1 MAAVRRR
8 RLLAVAWFLPALVL
22 LGVFVYYPIVDN
34 IRLSFFSWSA
44 FSTAPEFVGTQNY
57 RDMVDD
63 PVFWRALKNNVAYA
77 VVSLVFQVAF
87 ALVLAGVLEEFVRPR
102 LRTVLRSI
110 YFIPSVISITVAG
123 LLFAFIYNPRF
134 GLLNRLL
141 GVVGLENWQHSW
153 LGEQATAIWSIIAMS
168 QWQSV
173 GYTTVL
179 FCVAIQR
186 IPTEMY
192 EAARVDGAGPIR
204 SFFTITVPMVR
215 EMTTLLIILTVS
227 GRLPAVQRG
236 DGHDRGRPRGLQPGP
251 RHLDVPQRVPR
262 RQHGV
267 RRRDRHADLRAD
279 ARLRGR
285 PAPRGPT
292 PEGGVVNG
300 VDGLRP
306 NPRTTTGFLLVRL
319 VLLRTLTALM
329 LVALAVAVV
338 YPLLWMVFSSF
349 KTNREI
355 FGSPWSLPEELRW
368 DNFTRAGNAGVV
380 RYFVNSILVTAGSIV
395 TTTLISAWA
404 AFGLVRVKAPFS
416 NIATGIILG
425 GLMMA
430 PTVALIPLFG
440 LLQQLHIYDTLWAL
454 VILYTAFRIPFTT
467 FLIRAYMIDMPSSID
482 EAAYIDGATHWQI
495 FWHIVLPLC
504 RPILVSSAL
513 LQALFAWNE
522 FAFALVFIA
531 TRENKTLPVG
541 LVDMQ
546 SRLLTDWPVQ
556 FAGLTMAA
564 LPMIVLFLIGQRH
577 FLRGLTDGIGK

>member
-1 MAAVRRR
+1 M
-8 RLLAVAWFLPALVL
+8 
-22 LGVFVYYPIVDN
+22 
-34 IRLSFFSWSA
+34 
-44 FSTAPEFVGTQNY
+44 
-57 RDMVDD
+57 
-63 PVFWRALKNNVAYA
+63 
-77 VVSLVFQVAF
+77 
-87 ALVLAGVLEEFVRPR
+87 
-102 LRTVLRSI
+102 
-110 YFIPSVISITVAG
+110 
-123 LLFAFIYNPRF
+123 
-134 GLLNRLL
+134 
-141 GVVGLENWQHSW
+141 
-153 LGEQATAIWSIIAMS
+153 
-168 QWQSV
+168 
-173 GYTTVL
+173 
-179 FCVAIQR
+179 
-186 IPTEMY
+186 
-192 EAARVDGAGPIR
+192 
-204 SFFTITVPMVR
+204 
-215 EMTTLLIILTVS
+215 
-227 GRLPAVQRG
+227 
-236 DGHDRGRPRGLQPGP
+236 
-251 RHLDVPQRVPR
+251 
-262 RQHGV
+262 
-267 RRRDRHADLRAD
+267 
-279 ARLRGR
+279 
-285 PAPRGPT
+285 
-292 PEGGVVNG
+292 NG